1 MEVLINDHNK
11 YQYGHGLVV
20 GKSLFS
26 NNHKIDNV
34 EYFDRCILNFMIQK
48 NQLVKNEKGLKKY
61 SLL

>member
-26 NNHKIDNV
+26 NDTKIDKI
-34 EYFDRCILNFMIQK
+34 EYFDRSILNFMIQK
-48 NQLVKNEKGLKKY
+48 NEQKKIEQKGLKKW
-61 SLL
+61 

>member
-26 NNHKIDNV
+26 NNHKIEKV

-48 NQLVKNEKGLKKY
+48 NQRVKIEKGLKKY
-61 SLL
+61 NLL